1 MLLDIKAYMQQRQ
14 HVSLRDLALHFDADP
29 EAIRGMLDK
38 WIEKGR
44 VRKCSTAACG
54 GCASN
59 CSTRQ
64 QEEAYEWV
72 ELPQRFIQI
81 NVEKSDSANS

>member
-1 MLLDIKAYMQQRQ
+1 MLLEIKRYMQERG

-29 EAIRGMLDK
+29 DAIRGMLDK

-44 VRKCSTAACG
+44 VRKCSSLACS

-59 CSTRQ
+59 CSTAQ

-72 ELPQRFIQI
+72 ELPRRFIPISSETEQRQ
-81 NVEKSDSANS
+81 

>member
-1 MLLDIKAYMQQRQ
+1 MLLEIKRYMQERKQ
-14 HVSLRDLALHFDADP
+14 VSLRDLALHFDADP

-44 VRKCSTAACG
+44 VRKCSSLACG
-54 GCASN
+54 SCASD
-59 CSTRQ
+59 CSAAQ

-72 ELPQRFIQI
+72 ELPRRFIPIGSKPEQRT
-81 NVEKSDSANS
+81 

>member
-1 MLLDIKAYMQQRQ
+1 MLLEIRDYIRERK

-29 EAIRGMLDK
+29 DAIRGMLDK

-59 CSTRQ
+59 CSTAQ

-72 ELPQRFIQI
+72 EQPRRFIPI
-81 NVEKSDSANS
+81 RSEKKE